1 MALVSPG
8 VQVTITDET
17 FGSASPPGTVPLLV
31 IATRENKT
39 QQSGAVALGTL
50 KENAGRLYTITSVRE
65 LLNTFGLPVFP
76 TSNGNVIQVDETSEH
91 GLFAAYSYLG
101 QANRAYVVRADIDLG
116 QLEPREEAPSGPA
129 ENGTWWFEYSASR
142 FGVSRSN
149 GNSIPGLAWQPVT
162 VRIPLASQIG
172 PGPLFAPISGFGAN
186 GEIAVVVHNDQN
198 RYFEKISGQWYH
210 IGSAAWKAARPVV
223 VTGSVS
229 SPTLND
235 ADTLTIN
242 TQTIT
247 FVGAPTQVDLADIVS
262 QINTAAVP
270 GITASQGGPGGLRL
284 VLTNATGN
292 DINLS
297 GSAGVL
303 AALGLPAQT
312 LGTKLFYG
320 PHTAVPTNVAAGNL
334 WIKTTEPAQGARFVL
349 RRFNVSQNQWIQ
361 FGAPFFEDDAAADAF
376 YGTNKT
382 SNSLYVRFNVGGMV
396 NDPLA
401 SHVIRRWD
409 PNAASW
415 TNLVYVAS
423 LQAPTSNPIE
433 GTLWFD
439 PRFYA
444 DFMVNDGTQ
453 WRGYRNAYP
462 LTDPAGPIFSSA
474 EPTEQSDGSQ
484 LEDYDLWVRTDDQ
497 ARFPRIYRY
506 LAGEWR
512 LIDNTDQSTPLG
524 IVFGDLRQ
532 DSGPAGPWLGMGAD
546 PLSTKTT
553 DLLRSDWVDP
563 VDLTQLNPQAFPP
576 GVIALNTRA
585 AGNIVKVYRPFY
597 YEDQAEYT
605 VGAFLSD
612 AYETANP
619 GARATALAY
628 LASNPARWVNFSG
641 NDLDGSPFMGRWAQ
655 RHCVVRAMQAAL
667 VGTGNGGRDAE
678 AIRDISGVFY
688 NLIAA
693 PGYTE
698 LYDEMITVAE
708 DRQGTVFVLVDP
720 PAFLPTNGT
729 KIAEWAT
736 NSNNAA
742 TNGRFGLVNAYPY
755 AAIYYPWGLGTNV
768 DGNNIMIPP
777 STMALRVYGFND
789 RVGALW
795 TSPAGTNRGVITNA
809 SSVGFFDIE
818 EQEYRPARMSQGLR
832 DVLYVNKI
840 NPIISEPTRGLVV
853 FGDKTLSPNPTGA
866 LSRVNVARLVVYLR
880 YVLPLMLNPFLFQN
894 NTSGTRELVRNMMQ
908 KFLSGLV
915 TQEAITD
922 FVVVCDESNN
932 TPERIARQELWVD
945 VAIVPVRSINFIY
958 VPVRLATQ
966 LP

>member
-8 VQVTITDET
+8 VQVTITDES
-17 FGSASPPGTVPLLV
+17 FGSASAPGTVPLLV

-50 KENAGRLYTITSVRE
+50 KENAGRLYMITSVRE
-65 LLNTFGLPVFP
+65 LINTFGLPVFP
-76 TSNGNVIQVDETSEH
+76 TSNGNVIQADETSEH

-101 QANRAYVVRADIDLG
+101 QANRVYIVRADIDLG
-116 QLEPREEAPSGPA
+116 QLEPREQPPAGPPA
-129 ENGTWWFEYSASR
+129 NGTWWFEYSSSR
-142 FGVSRSN
+142 FGVFRSN
-149 GNSIPGLAWQPVT
+149 GNSIPGLAWQPVS
-162 VRIPLASQIG
+162 VRFPLNSQVG
-172 PGPLFAPISGFGAN
+172 PGPLFAPLNSFGNN
-186 GEIAVVVHNDQN
+186 GEIAVVVQNDQN
-198 RYFEKISGQWYH
+198 RYFEKIAGQWYH

-223 VTGSVS
+223 VTGTVS
-229 SPTLND
+229 SPLVND
-235 ADTLTIN
+235 GDTLTIN
-242 TQTIT
+242 SQVIT
-247 FVGAPTQVDLADIVS
+247 FVGSPTQANLNEIVL
-262 QINTAAVP
+262 QINAAAVP
-270 GITASQGGPGGLRL
+270 GITASAGGPGGLRL
-284 VLTNATGN
+284 VLTNTLGE
-292 DINLS
+292 DIVLS
-297 GSAGVL
+297 GSPGVL
-303 AALGLPAQT
+303 TALGLPAQA

-320 PHTAVPTNVAAGNL
+320 THTQVPANTSQGNL

-349 RRFNVSQNQWIQ
+349 RRFNVSQNQWVQ
-361 FGAPFFEDDAAADAF
+361 YAAPFFADDAAADAF
-376 YGTNKT
+376 YGANKNG
-382 SNSLYVRFNVGGMV
+382 NSLYVRFNVGGTPSNPV
-396 NDPLA
+396 A

-409 PNAASW
+409 PNAGAWS
-415 TNLVYVAS
+415 NLVYVAS
-423 LQAPTSNPIE
+423 KETPTSTPAE

-444 DFMVNDGTQ
+444 DFMVNDGTR

-462 LTDPAGPIFSSA
+462 LTDPAGPMFSSS
-474 EPTEQSDGSQ
+474 EPTEQSDGTP
-484 LEDYDLWVRTDDQ
+484 LEDHDLWIRTDDQ
-497 ARFPRIYRY
+497 VKFPRIYRY
-506 LAGEWR
+506 LAGQWR
-512 LIDNTDQSTPLG
+512 LIDNTDQSSPLG

-532 DSGPAGPWLGMGAD
+532 DSGPTGPWLAGGAN
-546 PLSTKTT
+546 PQSTATA
-553 DLLRSDWVDP
+553 DLLLSDWVDP
-563 VDLTQLNPQAFPP
+563 VDLSQLNPQAFPP

-585 AGNIVKVYRPFY
+585 SGNIVKVYRPFF
-597 YEDQAEYT
+597 YEDQDEYT
-605 VGAFLSD
+605 VGDFLSD
-612 AYETANP
+612 AYELANP

-628 LASNPARWVNFSG
+628 LANNPARWVNFSG
-641 NDLDGSPFMGRWAQ
+641 NDVDGSPFMGRWAQ

-667 VGTGNGGRDAE
+667 VGTANGGRDAE

-698 LYDEMITVAE
+698 LFDEMITVAE

-720 PAFLPTNGT
+720 PAHLPTNGT
-729 KIAEWAT
+729 EISEWAT

-742 TNGRFGLVNAYPY
+742 TNGRFGLVSAYPY
-755 AAIYYPWGLGTNV
+755 AALYYPWGLGTNV

-795 TSPAGTNRGVITNA
+795 TSPAGTNRGIVTNA
-809 SSVGFFDIE
+809 SSVGYLDIE

-832 DVLYVNKI
+832 DILYTNKI

-880 YVLPLMLNPFLFQN
+880 YVLPLMLHPFLFQN
-894 NTSGTRELVRNMMQ
+894 NTSGTRELVRNMLQ

-915 TQEAITD
+915 AQEAITD

-945 VAIVPVRSINFIY
+945 VAIVPTRSINFIY